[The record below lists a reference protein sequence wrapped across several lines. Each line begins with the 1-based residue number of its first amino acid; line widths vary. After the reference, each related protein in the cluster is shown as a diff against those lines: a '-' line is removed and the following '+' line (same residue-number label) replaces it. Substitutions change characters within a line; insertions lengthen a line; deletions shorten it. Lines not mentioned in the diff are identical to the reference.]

1 MQAISNT
8 SSDGTLVI
16 VGTGLAGYHVARQ
29 ARQNGHTGP
38 ISIIGDENRPAY
50 DRPALSKAFLNGTV
64 NFEDLHLDDPDNPL
78 DVIWHS
84 GSAAVELSTD
94 PLGVATADGAFHT
107 GDNVVIVTG
116 SEAQRLPSFGRSGG
130 AFVLRNVEDA
140 LALRERMIDGQRI
153 AMVGG
158 GFLALEAVSTF
169 IDRGAAEITII
180 ANEQFPGEARLGA
193 SVARAIRLLHEK
205 RGVQFGP
212 PVFAHSVTDIDD
224 GSQVLNL
231 TNGETVQADF
241 IVCAIGATPATR
253 WLREGVLTLD
263 PTGAILCDD
272 FGFTGIPGVWAAG
285 DCSQWTSQAAGLRP
299 IGQWQEAVEQAGIVA
314 AAIMGAPPV
323 PFQEPYFWSEQYD
336 VMIQGAGRIAQSNEV
351 HVLDGTIEDGNLLV
365 SYRRDGEEIG
375 ILGMNRMRE
384 VKRWRKTQTARA
396 LACAHSA

>member
-78 DVIWHS
+78 DVTWHS

-169 IDRGAAEITII
+169 IDRGAAKITII

>member
-1 MQAISNT
+1 MQAISST

-94 PLGVATADGAFHT
+94 PLGVATADGAFHA

-180 ANEQFPGEARLGA
+180 ANEQFPGETRLGA
-193 SVARAIRLLHEK
+193 SVAQAIRLLHEK

-396 LACAHSA
+396 LASAQTA

>member
-130 AFVLRNVEDA
+130 AFILRNVEDA
-140 LALRERMIDGQRI
+140 LALRERKIDGQRI

-158 GFLALEAVSTF
+158 GFIASEAVSTY
-169 IDRGAAEITII
+169 INRGAAEITII
-180 ANEQFPGEARLGA
+180 ANKPFPGEAQLGT
-193 SVARAIRLLHEK
+193 SGARAISLLQER
-205 RGVQFGP
+205 RGVQCGP

-396 LACAHSA
+396 LACAHSV

>member
-1 MQAISNT
+1 MNAAANT

-16 VGTGLAGYHVARQ
+16 VGTGLAGYHVGRQ

-50 DRPALSKAFLNGTV
+50 DRPALSKTFLNGTV
-64 NFEDLHLDDPDNPL
+64 NFEDLHLDDPENPL
-78 DVIWHS
+78 DVTWHG
-84 GSAAVELSTD
+84 GSAAVELSTE
-94 PLGVATADGAFHT
+94 PLGVTTADGTFHA

-158 GFLALEAVSTF
+158 GFLGLEAVSTF
-169 IDRGAAEITII
+169 IDRGAAEITIV

-193 SVARAIRLLHEK
+193 SVGRAIRLLHEK
-205 RGVQFGP
+205 RGVHFAP
-212 PVFAHSVTDIDD
+212 PVFAHSVTDIED

-231 TNGETVQADF
+231 ANGDAIQADI

-253 WLREGVLTLD
+253 WLHESALTLD

-272 FGFTGIPGVWAAG
+272 FGFTGIPGVWSAG

-314 AAIMGAPPV
+314 AAIMGAAPV
-323 PFQEPYFWSEQYD
+323 PFKEPYFWSEQYD
-336 VMIQGAGRIAQSNEV
+336 VMIQGAGRIAQSNDV
-351 HVLDGTIEDGNLLV
+351 HVLDGSIENGDLLV

-384 VKRWRKTQTARA
+384 VKRWRKLQTARA
-396 LACAHSA
+396 LASA